1 MSCEKTISQRARGF
15 KILMTILDC
24 DSPNS
29 AVEHG
34 YAPLDVSSAVSL
46 IMDITSAKGQDKS
59 ETPTFETDG
68 VDGQVYFI
76 TPVGTEYFDALGVW
90 EIDITTV
97 FASGTYP
104 SESKIAI
111 MVVK

>member
-1 MSCEKTISQRARGF
+1 MSCDRIISQRAKGF

-24 DSPNS
+24 NSPNIE
-29 AVEHG
+29 ADHG
-34 YAPLDVSSAVSL
+34 YDPLDVSLSTSL

-68 VDGQVYFI
+68 VDGQVYFT
-76 TPVGTEYFDALGVW
+76 TPVGTEYFDVLGVW

-104 SESKIAI
+104 GESKIAI